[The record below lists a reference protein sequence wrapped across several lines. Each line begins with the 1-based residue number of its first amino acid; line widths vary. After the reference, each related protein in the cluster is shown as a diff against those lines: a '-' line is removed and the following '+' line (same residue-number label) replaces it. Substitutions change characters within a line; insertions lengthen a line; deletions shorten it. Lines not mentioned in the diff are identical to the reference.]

1 MKFAQ
6 IRSKFVMQHR
16 LGNGFVM
23 ITFVVG
29 MCHIKPNFEDTI
41 NINLSCLNMLSDHA
55 HYISLSRWGR
65 ATNISLINV
74 PWAH

>member
-16 LGNGFVM
+16 LGNGFMM

-29 MCHIKPNFEDTI
+29 MCHIKPNFGDTI
-41 NINLSCLNMLSDHA
+41 NLNLSCLNMVNDHA

-74 PWAH
+74 P